1 MSRKR
6 RIDDRALLAP
16 LVKDYF
22 DWSVAERR
30 LSPRTVH
37 SYRDAMVLFLR
48 HLADSTGGRVEG
60 LCFPE
65 DLASHVLTFLRELE
79 SHRGVSVATRNHR
92 LSVLKS
98 FCRFVAYRDPL
109 LAVTCRRVTAIPAKK
124 DEEKLLSY
132 LEPDEMEAIIGTA
145 ETDTALGRR
154 NRAMLVVLFNTACR
168 ASEVAGLRIE
178 DVILDRPRHVRVLGK
193 GRKWRTVPLWERT
206 VAVIEGTLQDR
217 SDDNPALFL
226 GQRGNAITRFGVRYV
241 VRNHAFMVAEKHPAL
256 LRRRLSPHT
265 IRHTTA
271 VALLRATGD
280 IDAVS
285 KVLGHAS
292 LNTTRIY
299 TAKDRTRLAE
309 TLDTIS
315 RDLLPE
321 EGIPWTPSDDLLHW
335 LERL

>member
-1 MSRKR
+1 MTRKR
-6 RIDDRALLAP
+6 RTDDRALLAP

-48 HLADSTGGRVEG
+48 HLADSTRGRVEE
-60 LCFPE
+60 LTFPE
-65 DLASHVLTFLRELE
+65 DLASHVRTFLRELE
-79 SHRGVSVATRNHR
+79 SCRGVSVATRNHR
-92 LSVLKS
+92 LSVIKS

-109 LAVTCRRVTAIPAKK
+109 LAVACRRVTAIPAKK

-132 LEPDEMEAIIGTA
+132 LEPDEMEAII
-145 ETDTALGRR
+145 ETVEIDSTLGRR
-154 NRAMLVVLFNTACR
+154 NRAMLLLLFNTACR

-206 VAVIEGTLQDR
+206 VVAIEQTLRDR
-217 SDDNPALFL
+217 IDDNPALFL
-226 GQRGNAITRFGVRYV
+226 GQRGSTITRFGVRYV
-241 VRNHAFMVAEKHPAL
+241 VRKHALMAAEEHPAL

-265 IRHTTA
+265 VRHTTA

-299 TAKDRTRLAE
+299 TAKDRTRIAE
-309 TLDTIS
+309 TLETIS